1 MKTRKIKL
9 SKNMLVRDWLKIW
22 YETYAVPFV
31 KESTQVSYECY
42 IRRHINPI
50 IGNLKLSDL
59 NAITL
64 QDFFNQQYTSGSAAG
79 TSLAPKTIINMRMML
94 HEALGDAMKNDLI
107 ACNYVEAVKLPK
119 NTRKEMRVLD
129 NAEQARLVATLK
141 ASDDRFAFGIFLCLA
156 TGIRL
161 GELCGLQW
169 DDITITDSISTLR
182 IARTVGRIPDLQTGQ
197 GTKLHISSP
206 KSDAAN
212 RIIPLNDIIL
222 KHLKHYRMQLCAALG
237 EQYGTGS
244 NYIMSCKAGK
254 PVEPK
259 YMQVKFKSF
268 LQASDIKD
276 ANFHALRH
284 TFATRALEKNVDFK
298 TLSAILGHANVTTT
312 MNLYQHVLLE
322 QKKSAMDKI
331 LTNM

>member
-1 MKTRKIKL
+1 MKTRKL
-9 SKNMLVRDWLKIW
+9 TKNMVLKDWLQIW

-42 IRRHINPI
+42 IRRHINPA
-50 IGNLKLSDL
+50 IGNMMLSEL
-59 NAITL
+59 NALTL
-64 QDFFNQQYTSGSAAG
+64 QEFFNQQYQHGSSTG
-79 TSLAPKTIINMRMML
+79 SSLSPKTIINMRMML

-119 NTRKEMRVLD
+119 NPKKEMRVLD
-129 NAEQARLVATLK
+129 NAEQAKLVATLK
-141 ASDDRFAFGIFLCLA
+141 ASDDRFAFGVFLCLA

-182 IARTVGRIPDLQTGQ
+182 IARTVGRIPDLQAGK

-206 KSDAAN
+206 KSEAAN
-212 RIIPLNDIIL
+212 RIIPLNNVIL
-222 KHLKHYRMQLCAALG
+222 KHLEYYRMQLCTVLG
-237 EQYGTGS
+237 EQYSTGS

-259 YMQVKFKSF
+259 YMQEKFKTF
-268 LQASDIKD
+268 LKASGIKD
-276 ANFHALRH
+276 ANFHSLRH
-284 TFATRALEKNVDFK
+284 TFATRALERNVDFK

-331 LTNM
+331 LTDI

>member
-1 MKTRKIKL
+1 MVCCLTA
-9 SKNMLVRDWLKIW
+9 NW
-22 YETYAVPFV
+22 YCRF
-31 KESTQVSYECY
+31 SILNDLRRCY

-64 QDFFNQQYTSGSAAG
+64 QNFFNQQYSSGSASG
-79 TSLAPKTIINMRMML
+79 TALAPKTIINMRMML

-107 ACNYVEAVKLPK
+107 TCNYVEAVKLPK
-119 NTRKEMRVLD
+119 NPKKEMRVLD
-129 NAEQARLVATLK
+129 NAEQARLVETLK
-141 ASDDRFAFGIFLCLA
+141 ASNDRFAFGIFLCLA

-169 DDITITDSISTLR
+169 DDISITDSISTLR
-182 IARTVGRIPDLQTGQ
+182 IARTVGRIPDLQAGK

-206 KSDAAN
+206 KSEAAN
-212 RIIPLNDIIL
+212 RIIPLNDVIL
-222 KHLKHYRMQLCAALG
+222 KYLEHYRMQLCAALG
-237 EQYGTGS
+237 EQYSIGS

-259 YMQVKFKSF
+259 YMQEKFKSF
-268 LQASDIKD
+268 LKASDIED

-298 TLSAILGHANVTTT
+298 TLSVILGHANVTTT